1 MLIRS
6 ISGVRG
12 LVADYLTVPVAQL
25 YARAVDDLLPA
36 GEIVLGRD
44 SRPSGA
50 DLIVGISNELL
61 ALGRNVVECGIV
73 PTPTVQFITGQL
85 KAAGGII
92 VTASHNP
99 IEWNGLKFVR
109 ADGTFFH
116 PEQCAKLFDHVDG
129 GCDTIHIGDSG
140 QRVICNDAV
149 QKHVDHVLKL
159 DCIDVSGI
167 RDRKFKIVIDA
178 VNGAGA
184 KALPTVLEALGCQVI
199 PLYCEPSGEF
209 LRGTEPLPENL
220 TELETTVLE
229 HQAVA
234 GFAVDPDADRL
245 AIVSEKG
252 VPLGEENTLV
262 LAVDGYWRTTGQPE
276 PIVVNLSTTM
286 ALDKLAD
293 RYSTKV
299 VRSAVGE
306 INVVQLMQ
314 TLDAPLGGE
323 GNGGVILK
331 AAHLGRDSLVGVA
344 MVLNRMAQSTEP
356 LSEITASLPQF
367 VIVKDKVSLEGVD
380 IEKALATVKQ
390 TFSDADVNMVD
401 GVKFTWNDRWVHLRK
416 SNTEPIMRIYA
427 EADTERAA
435 KDLVKRVKI
444 LI

>member
-12 LVADYLTVPVAQL
+12 LVASHLTPAIVQV
-25 YARAVDDLLPA
+25 YARAVNDMLPF

-44 SRPSGA
+44 SRPSGVA
-50 DLIVGISNELL
+50 LTNAFAEELT
-61 ALGRNVVECGIV
+61 ALGRDVVDCGIV
-73 PTPTVQFITGQL
+73 PTPTVQFVTEQST
-85 KAAGGII
+85 AVGGII

-109 ADGTFFH
+109 ADGTFFL
-116 PEQCAKLFDHVDG
+116 PDECRQLFDHVDA
-129 GCDTIHIGDSG
+129 GCDTIHIAEAG
-140 QRVICNDAV
+140 QRTTRKDAIER
-149 QKHVDHVLKL
+149 HIDHILLL
-159 DCIDVSGI
+159 DCIDVVAI
-167 RDRKFKIVIDA
+167 KQRKFKIVIDA
-178 VNGAGA
+178 INGAGA
-184 KALPTVLEALGCQVI
+184 EALPALLRALNCEVV

-220 TELETTVLE
+220 WDLGETVT
-229 HQAVA
+229 QTGSDA

-252 VPLGEENTLV
+252 MPLGEENTLV
-262 LAVDGYWRTTGQPE
+262 LAVDGYWQTTGKPE
-276 PIVVNLSTTM
+276 PIVINLSTTM

-293 RYSTKV
+293 RYGTKV

-331 AAHLGRDSLVGVA
+331 AAHLGRDSLVGAA
-344 MVLNRMAQSTEP
+344 MVLNRMTQSVKP
-356 LSEITASLPQF
+356 LSAIVTTLPQF
-367 VIVKDKVSLEGVD
+367 VMVKDKVSLEGVNVD
-380 IEKALATVKQ
+380 QALAAVRRE
-390 TFSDADVNMVD
+390 FSQADVNTVD
-401 GVKFTWNDRWVHLRK
+401 GVKFTWEDRWVHLRK

-427 EADTERAA
+427 EATDQAQA
-435 KDLVKRVKI
+435 LALVDRVKN
-444 LI
+444 LV

>member
-12 LVADYLTVPVAQL
+12 LVASHLTPAIVQV
-25 YARAVDDLLPA
+25 YARAVNDLLPA

-44 SRPSGA
+44 SRPSGVA
-50 DLIVGISNELL
+50 LTNAIAEELT
-61 ALGRNVVECGIV
+61 ALGRDVVDCGIV
-73 PTPTVQFITGQL
+73 PTPTVQFVTEQSI
-85 KAAGGII
+85 AIGGIV

-109 ADGTFFH
+109 ADGTFFL
-116 PEQCAKLFDHVDG
+116 PDECKQLFNHVDT
-129 GCDTIHIGDSG
+129 GCDTIHIAEAG
-140 QRVICNDAV
+140 QRTTRNDAIER
-149 QKHVDHVLKL
+149 HIEHILSL
-159 DCIDVSGI
+159 DCIDVMAI
-167 RDRKFKIVIDA
+167 KHREFKIAIDA

-184 KALPTVLEALGCQVI
+184 EALPALLKALNCEVV

-220 TELETTVLE
+220 RDLGD
-229 HQAVA
+229 AVTKAGSDA

-252 VPLGEENTLV
+252 MPLGEENTLV
-262 LAVDGYWRTTGQPE
+262 MAVDGYWQTTGKTKPL
-276 PIVVNLSTTM
+276 VVNLSTTM

-293 RYSTKV
+293 RYGTKV

-331 AAHLGRDSLVGVA
+331 AAHLGRDSLVGAA
-344 MVLNRMAQSTEP
+344 MVLNRMAQSMKP
-356 LSEITASLPQF
+356 LSAIVATLPQF
-367 VIVKDKVSLEGVD
+367 VMVKDKVNLEGVD
-380 IEKALATVKQ
+380 VDQALVAVRREFPQ
-390 TFSDADVNMVD
+390 ADVNTVD
-401 GVKFTWNDRWVHLRK
+401 GVKFTWKDRWVHLRK

-427 EADTERAA
+427 EAPDQAQA
-435 KDLVKRVKI
+435 QALVDRVKN
-444 LI
+444 LV

>member
-12 LVADYLTVPVAQL
+12 LVASHLTPAIVQI
-25 YARAVDDLLPA
+25 YARAVNDMLPF
-36 GEIVLGRD
+36 GKIVLGRD
-44 SRPSGA
+44 SRPSGVA
-50 DLIVGISNELL
+50 LTNAIAEELTVF
-61 ALGRNVVECGIV
+61 GRDVVDCGIV
-73 PTPTVQFITGQL
+73 PTPTVQFVTEQST
-85 KAAGGII
+85 AVGGII

-109 ADGTFFH
+109 ADGTFFL
-116 PEQCAKLFDHVDG
+116 PDECRQLFDHVDA
-129 GCDTIHIGDSG
+129 GCDTIHIAEAG
-140 QRVICNDAV
+140 QRTTQKDAIE
-149 QKHVDHVLKL
+149 KHIDHILSL
-159 DCIDVSGI
+159 DCIDVAAI
-167 RDRKFKIVIDA
+167 KQRKFKIAIDA

-184 KALPTVLEALGCQVI
+184 EALPALLRALNCEVV

-220 TELETTVLE
+220 RDLGD
-229 HQAVA
+229 AVIKNRADA

-252 VPLGEENTLV
+252 IPLGEENTLV
-262 LAVDGYWRTTGQPE
+262 LAVDGYWQTIDQPK
-276 PIVVNLSTTM
+276 PLVVNLSTTM

-293 RYSTKV
+293 RYGTKV

-331 AAHLGRDSLVGVA
+331 AAHLGRDSLVGAA
-344 MVLNRMAQSTEP
+344 MVLNRMAQSAEP
-356 LSEITASLPQF
+356 LSAIVATMPQF
-367 VIVKDKVSLEGVD
+367 VMVKDKVSLEGVNVD
-380 IEKALATVKQ
+380 DAIAAVNSA
-390 TFSDADVNMVD
+390 FSDADVNTVD
-401 GVKFTWNDRWVHLRK
+401 GVKFIWKDRWVHLRK

-427 EADTERAA
+427 EATDQAQA
-435 KDLVKRVKI
+435 QALVDRIKNLV
-444 LI
+444 